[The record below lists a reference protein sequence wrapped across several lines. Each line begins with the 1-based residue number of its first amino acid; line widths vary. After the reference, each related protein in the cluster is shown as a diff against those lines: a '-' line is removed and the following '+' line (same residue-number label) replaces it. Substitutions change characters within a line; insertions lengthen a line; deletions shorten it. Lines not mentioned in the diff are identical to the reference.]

1 MNKIKL
7 NSVKFHIVAC
17 GTIIIGILAGAVV
30 LISMAKCIGLLQSPL
45 QYGTDIAIFLI
56 ATLVSLLSIKIGI
69 YWFNKYTY

>member
-7 NSVKFHIVAC
+7 NSYKFNFVAC
-17 GTIIIGILAGAVV
+17 TTILMAMLSVMMV
-30 LISMAKCIGLLQSPL
+30 LISMAKALGLLQSPL

-56 ATLVSLLSIKIGI
+56 STLSSVLFIKIVT